1 MQIDWL
7 TVAAQI
13 VNFLVLVWLLQRF
26 LYGPI
31 TRAMARRENRIEE
44 RLSGARQKRE
54 EAEKEAERLEQKRA
68 DLDARTDEIIEK
80 VRQEADDV
88 RQKHKQEIEQETE
101 AERAAL
107 KKRLKAETDDAL
119 EEIRKRASA
128 STFGAVR
135 AILRDFADADLGA
148 ELVARFISHLHDLP
162 EDDLTRLTK
171 AARDS
176 DEPARV
182 ESGTD
187 LPSAAKAKLTRAIHE
202 AIEKDLGVEYTTEQ
216 DLLLGLRL
224 SIGGQTAEWSAARH
238 LDRLENDIRAALAEA
253 GPRSVRKDAA

>member
-31 TRAMARRENRIEE
+31 TRAMARREKRIEE
-44 RLSGARQKRE
+44 RLSDARQKRE

-80 VRQEADDV
+80 ARQEADDL
-88 RQKHKQEIEQETE
+88 RQEHKEEIEHE
-101 AERAAL
+101 AEAKRAAL
-107 KKRLKAETDDAL
+107 RKRLEAESDDAL
-119 EEIRKRASA
+119 EDIRKRATA
-128 STFGAVR
+128 STFAAVR
-135 AILRDFADADLGA
+135 AILRDFADTDPGE
-148 ELVARFISHLHDLP
+148 ELVTRFISHLRDLP
-162 EDDLTRLTK
+162 EDDLARLAK
-171 AARDS
+171 AACDG
-176 DEPARV
+176 DEPAKV

-187 LPSAAKAKLTRAIHE
+187 LPSAAKAKLTRAIHG
-202 AIEKDLGVEYTTEQ
+202 AIAEDLKIDYATER

-238 LDRLENDIRAALAEA
+238 LDRLEADIRAALAEA
-253 GPRSVRKDAA
+253 GPQSVRKDAA